1 MCAFCDY
8 KRLFAYLRMLIHA
21 LFPYWYIAV
30 CIGFF
35 IGIGITV
42 ALFGIVSA
50 GAICFA
56 GWIGMITVTPLIN
69 FMNSFVYKLIPG
81 TIDRLKLNIKESFK
95 LRHNLSSGKYIYMWH
110 PHGLYSASQY
120 LHITSN
126 LTTWPS
132 QNKNIKITGFHGL
145 LWLPFATEIFE
156 YFGAVTTTYN
166 EMKKTLVEEAS
177 LSVCPGGMRE
187 MLPVEGDE
195 KAMRVFLKKRRGIF
209 KLALETGTPLVPVI
223 SFGENKLY
231 EPIYTPKWIQD
242 FLEPY
247 DMCVP
252 IPTVS
257 SVMKWFSLFSN
268 PLSEPVFTV
277 VGDPV
282 LVEKVENPSNSDIV
296 RLRER
301 YIDSLIAMYK
311 KEKKSCEY
319 DDIGDLKIE

>member
-1 MCAFCDY
+1 
-8 KRLFAYLRMLIHA
+8 MLIDA
-21 LFPYWYIAV
+21 LYPYWYIGV
-30 CIGFF
+30 CTGFF
-35 IGIGITV
+35 IGIGIAV
-42 ALFGIVSA
+42 ALFGFVSA
-50 GAICFA
+50 GTICFA
-56 GWIGMITVTPLIN
+56 GWIGMISIKPLIN
-69 FMNSFVYKLIPG
+69 FMNNFAYALFPG
-81 TIDRLKLNIKESFK
+81 TIEKIKVNIKESFK
-95 LRHNLSSGKYIYMWH
+95 LRHSLPNGRYIYMWH
-110 PHGLYSASQY
+110 PHGVYSTSQY

-132 QNKNIKITGFHGL
+132 QHKNIKITSFHGV
-145 LWLPFATEIFE
+145 LWLPFVSEIFE
-156 YFGAVTTTYN
+156 HFGMIPTTYN
-166 EMKKTLVEEAS
+166 EMKKPLLEEAS

-195 KAMRVFLKKRRGIF
+195 NAMRLFLKKRRGIF

-231 EPIYTPKWIQD
+231 QPIYTPKWIQD

-247 DMCVP
+247 DMCIP
-252 IPTVS
+252 IPTLS
-257 SVMKWFSLFSN
+257 SIMKWFGLFSN

-296 RLRER
+296 KLRER

-311 KEKKSCEY
+311 KEKESCEY
-319 DDIGDLKIE
+319 GDIGDLKIE